1 MTNNPICT
9 FAESLSS
16 SGRGQAEH
24 LEVFPGVELFVI
36 HHYGEKSDFHHEDLP
51 GILQINHCLE
61 GRVGWDM
68 RNGISVYFGA
78 GDLTLHT
85 MDHCAISS
93 MSTPLGHYKGIVI
106 SVDLEQFAKNLPDIL
121 READIQVHGLLT
133 KLCPDGKPCCLPSSP
148 EIDSIFSVLCGLPEH
163 LYVPYCK
170 LKVQEL
176 FLYLERLDLTKEK
189 TLDQYY
195 SVQVEQIK
203 EIHDLLVQNLDKR
216 FTIEA
221 LSKQYLM
228 NTSSLKSIFKAVYGQ
243 PIASYMKGYRIR
255 RAMELLR
262 TTNDSI
268 AAIAKSLSYENQG
281 KFTKAFKDIV
291 HIAPTEYR
299 RHYKKIDQKTSP
311 AQER

>member
-9 FAESLSS
+9 FAESLST
-16 SGRGQAEH
+16 SGKGQAEH

-36 HHYGEKSDFHHEDLP
+36 QHYGEKSDFHHEDLP
-51 GILQINHCLE
+51 GILQINYCLE
-61 GRVGWDM
+61 GRVGWEM
-68 RNGISVYFGA
+68 RNGVSAYFGA
-78 GDLTLHT
+78 GDLALHT
-85 MDHCAISS
+85 MDCCAISS
-93 MSTPLGHYKGIVI
+93 MSMPLGYYKGIVI
-106 SVDLEQFAKNLPDIL
+106 SVDLDRFAKKLPDIL
-121 READIQVHGLLT
+121 QEAGIQIHGLLT
-133 KLCPDGKPCCLPSSP
+133 KLCPHGKPCCLPQIP
-148 EIDSIFSVLCGLPEH
+148 EIDGIFFVLCRLPEH

-189 TLDQYY
+189 TLNQYY

-203 EIHDLLVQNLDKR
+203 EIHDFLVQNLDER

-221 LSKQYLM
+221 LSKRYLM
-228 NTSSLKSIFKAVYGQ
+228 NASSLQSIFKAVYGQ
-243 PIASYMKGYRIR
+243 PIAAYMKEYRVR

-268 AAIAKSLSYENQG
+268 AAIAKGLSYENQG

-299 RHYKKIDQKTSP
+299 RHYKND
-311 AQER
+311 